1 MKHAI
6 FALGLALASQ
16 GAVAGVDMKLPAM
29 TTQTLDNG
37 VKLQLMARHNVPLID
52 VVVLVKTGA
61 VHDGKAGLAWLTGNS
76 LLQGT
81 QALTKGE
88 LESELDSLGASMEVS
103 VSEEGT
109 ELHSQ
114 FMAKDKVAMLALI
127 KDVLSKPRFN
137 DDDFANLKAL
147 HLADLAQARESPREV
162 IKPYF
167 KRLAWGDN
175 PFANPV
181 AGSQNGVADIA
192 LADVKGFYQRW
203 YNPGNVVVSAAG
215 DFEAAAFAKA
225 LGKSLGNWQTGRE
238 APRMKMRAP
247 AVADKARVLIV
258 NKPDAT
264 ETTFMIGSQGF
275 AASSPDWARAEVL
288 NTVLGGRF
296 TSWLNQALRVEK
308 GYTYGAGSRFYT
320 TSSGGLFYIS
330 TFTRNA
336 TSEPAIDLALATY
349 QKLFT
354 GKLDQATLA
363 SAKSYLIGQF
373 PPKLS
378 TNDALASAMSRS
390 ALYGLDMNRYGQF
403 GSEVESLTLEQ
414 AKALIPTFFP
424 EGNLQLVLIGNAAEL
439 RKFAGKYGEVI
450 ETGIDA
456 KDFSF

>member
-147 HLADLAQARESPREV
+147 HLADLAQAREVTEFRFP
-162 IKPYF
+162 
-167 KRLAWGDN
+167 
-175 PFANPV
+175 
-181 AGSQNGVADIA
+181 
-192 LADVKGFYQRW
+192 
-203 YNPGNVVVSAAG
+203 
-215 DFEAAAFAKA
+215 
-225 LGKSLGNWQTGRE
+225 KSL
-238 APRMKMRAP
+238 
-247 AVADKARVLIV
+247 
-258 NKPDAT
+258 
-264 ETTFMIGSQGF
+264 
-275 AASSPDWARAEVL
+275 
-288 NTVLGGRF
+288 
-296 TSWLNQALRVEK
+296 
-308 GYTYGAGSRFYT
+308 
-320 TSSGGLFYIS
+320 
-330 TFTRNA
+330 
-336 TSEPAIDLALATY
+336 
-349 QKLFT
+349 
-354 GKLDQATLA
+354 
-363 SAKSYLIGQF
+363 
-373 PPKLS
+373 
-378 TNDALASAMSRS
+378 
-390 ALYGLDMNRYGQF
+390 
-403 GSEVESLTLEQ
+403 SLTTL
-414 AKALIPTFFP
+414 P
-424 EGNLQLVLIGNAAEL
+424 VLPDH
-439 RKFAGKYGEVI
+439 R
-450 ETGIDA
+450 
-456 KDFSF
+456 